1 MRLITLPLLIGFTF
15 SIAHAQY
22 CVPDYTVGTTD
33 DDYINGVEI
42 NTISNLDNGP
52 GDGSGYSDFTDLS
65 TDIFVG
71 ITYDVHIANTP
82 DYTEGYR
89 IWIDYNQD
97 EIFADDEQ
105 IFEPFILEEEF
116 ETILPFTVPLDAAI
130 GTTRMRVRCSYNSI
144 DFDACSTETYG
155 EAEDYTVN
163 ILGVSKDIGVSSIID
178 LANNCELTASET
190 ITIAVQNF
198 GTESAADFELAFSI
212 DGGTPIVEA
221 FPTLLHIDE
230 TLPYTFSATADLSAD
245 GLHIVKVWT
254 NWVDDA
260 YNGNDTTTIYVLND
274 YTVLSTGFPENL
286 CYFGT
291 TVLPAG
297 VPYGGVWSGECIINA
312 STGELDPSIAGGVGS
327 STIVEYAYTATDRYA
342 VFEIP
347 YFLTPSISPTTIALG
362 DEDFESGIPIGFNF
376 EYFDDTYSEIFISS
390 NGFIGFGAGST
401 SYDVQH
407 LPSMSNPDNIIA
419 LAWSDLDP
427 TAGGSISYEMQ
438 GIAPERKFIVNYKNV
453 FHYSSDATISG
464 QIILYENGNI
474 IDIVNTALESDGG
487 VVTQGIENVNGTVA
501 YVGDEAYNENV
512 FSITTESWRYYYT
525 PCDAV
530 AIDTITF
537 IAAPEVSIAD
547 SSACVGTTITL
558 DAGEG
563 AAFYVWNTGSDEQ
576 SIDVTSSGTYTVT
589 YYANESCYVS
599 DSAVITIYPNPV
611 IDLGDDGGICVGTY
625 LNAENTGADYLWN
638 TGDTT
643 QTLFITTSGTYY
655 VDVMSAAG
663 CTNSD
668 TIMLSI
674 TPLPTA
680 DFDVITGEGLIA
692 VFTSLATDAVT
703 WLWDFGDGTISTIE
717 NPDHTYPTDGSYV
730 VTLVVTNDCGA
741 DIYTYSIQVTT
752 GINTTNLVNGGL
764 TIFPNPASTLITVDL
779 LISQTGLPSSIKIYD
794 MTGNIVADM
803 EQIYGEQ
810 ISIPIT
816 DFSSGNYMVVA
827 TNGTKTAMKSFIKN

>member
-1 MRLITLPLLIGFTF
+1 MRLITLPLLFGLTL
-15 SIAHAQY
+15 SVAQAQY
-22 CVPDYTVGTTD
+22 CIPDYTVGTTD

-42 NTISNLDNGP
+42 NTISNLDSGP
-52 GDGSGYSDFTDLS
+52 GDGSGYSDFTDLT
-65 TDIFVG
+65 TDLFIG
-71 ITYDVHIANTP
+71 ISYDVHIANTP

-116 ETILPFTVPLDAAI
+116 ETIMPFTVPLDAAI
-130 GTTRMRVRCSYNSI
+130 GPTRMRVRCSYNAI
-144 DFDACSTETYG
+144 DFDACSGETYG
-155 EAEDYTVN
+155 EAEDYTIN
-163 ILGVSKDIGVSSIID
+163 ILGVSNDIGAISILD
-178 LANNCELTASET
+178 LANNCEFTTNET
-190 ITIAVQNF
+190 ITIAVENF
-198 GTESAADFELAFSI
+198 GTESASDFEVAYSI
-212 DGGTPIVEA
+212 DGGSPVVEL
-221 FPTLLHIDE
+221 FPALLHIDE
-230 TLPYTFSATADLSAD
+230 TLPYSFATTADLSAD
-245 GLHIVKVWT
+245 GIHIIKVWT

-260 YNGNDTTTIYVLND
+260 YNGNDTATIYLLND
-274 YTVLSTGFPENL
+274 YTVLTTGFPENL
-286 CYFGT
+286 CYFGA
-291 TVLPAG
+291 TVLPTG
-297 VPYGGVWSGECIINA
+297 VPDGGVWSGEGIINPT
-312 STGELDPSIAGGVGS
+312 TGELDPAIVGGIGG
-327 STIVEYAYTATDRYA
+327 STIVEYAYTATDKYA

-347 YFLTPSISPTTIALG
+347 YFLTPMTSPTILALG
-362 DEDFESGIPIGFNF
+362 DEDFESGIPLGFNF
-376 EYFDDTYSEIFISS
+376 EYFDETYSEIFISS

-407 LPSMSNPDNIIA
+407 IPNTSNPDNIIA

-427 TAGGSISYEMQ
+427 TAGGTISYELQ
-438 GIAPERKFIVNYKNV
+438 GVAPERKFIVSYKNV
-453 FHYSSDATISG
+453 FHYLSDATISG

-474 IDIVNTALESDGG
+474 IDIVNTLIESDGG
-487 VVTQGIENVNGTVA
+487 VVTQGIENLNGTVA
-501 YVGDEAYNENV
+501 YVGEEDYNKDV
-512 FSITTESWRYYYT
+512 FTITTESWRYYYT

-530 AIDTITF
+530 VTDTITF

-547 SSACVGTTITL
+547 SSACVGATINL

-563 AAFYVWNTGSDEQ
+563 AAFYVWSTGSDAQ
-576 SIDVTSSGTYTVT
+576 SIDVTSSGTYSVT

-611 IDLGDDGGICVGTY
+611 IDLGGDGGICEGAY

-643 QTLFITTSGTYY
+643 QTLFISTSGTYY
-655 VDVMSAAG
+655 VDVVSAAG
-663 CTNSD
+663 CANSD
-668 TIMLSI
+668 TITLSI

-741 DIYTYSIQVTT
+741 DIYTTTIQVTT
-752 GINTTNLVNGGL
+752 GINTQHFVDGGL
-764 TIFPNPASTLITVDL
+764 TIFPNPASTSITVDL

-794 MTGNIVADM
+794 MTGNIVANM
-803 EQIYGEQ
+803 EQVFGEQ
-810 ISIPIT
+810 ISLPIT
-816 DFSSGNYMVVA
+816 NLSSGNYMVVA
-827 TNGTKTAMKSFIKN
+827 TNGIKTAMSSFIKN

>member
-1 MRLITLPLLIGFTF
+1 MRLITLPLLFGLTL
-15 SIAHAQY
+15 SVAQAQY
-22 CVPDYTVGTTD
+22 CIPDYTVGTTD

-42 NTISNLDNGP
+42 NTISNLDSGP
-52 GDGSGYSDFTDLS
+52 GDGSGYSDFTDLT
-65 TDIFVG
+65 TDLFIG
-71 ITYDVHIANTP
+71 ISYDVHIANTP

-116 ETILPFTVPLDAAI
+116 ETIMPFTVPLDAAI
-130 GTTRMRVRCSYNSI
+130 GPTRMRVRCSYNAI
-144 DFDACSTETYG
+144 DFDACSGETYG
-155 EAEDYTVN
+155 EAEDYTIN
-163 ILGVSKDIGVSSIID
+163 ILGVSNDIGAISILD
-178 LANNCELTASET
+178 LANNCEFTTNET
-190 ITIAVQNF
+190 ITIAVENF
-198 GTESAADFELAFSI
+198 GTESASDFEVAYSI
-212 DGGTPIVEA
+212 DGGSPVVEL
-221 FPTLLHIDE
+221 FPALLHIDE
-230 TLPYTFSATADLSAD
+230 TLPYSFATTADLSAD
-245 GLHIVKVWT
+245 GIHIIKVWT

-260 YNGNDTTTIYVLND
+260 YNGNDTATIYLLND
-274 YTVLSTGFPENL
+274 YTVLTTGFPENL

-291 TVLPAG
+291 TVLPTG
-297 VPYGGVWSGECIINA
+297 VPDGGVWSGEGIINPT
-312 STGELDPSIAGGVGS
+312 TGELDPAIVGGIGG
-327 STIVEYAYTATDRYA
+327 STIVEYAYTATDKYA

-347 YFLTPSISPTTIALG
+347 YFLTPMSSPTILALG
-362 DEDFESGIPIGFNF
+362 DEDFESGIPLGFNF
-376 EYFDDTYSEIFISS
+376 EYFDETYSEIFISS

-407 LPSMSNPDNIIA
+407 IPNTSNPDNIIA

-427 TAGGSISYEMQ
+427 TAGGTISYELQ
-438 GIAPERKFIVNYKNV
+438 GVAPERKFIVSYKNV
-453 FHYSSDATISG
+453 FHYLSDATISG

-474 IDIVNTALESDGG
+474 IDIVNTLIESDGG
-487 VVTQGIENVNGTVA
+487 VVTQGIENLNGTVA
-501 YVGDEAYNENV
+501 YVGDEDYNKDV
-512 FSITTESWRYYYT
+512 FTITTESWRYYYT

-530 AIDTITF
+530 VTDTITF

-547 SSACVGTTITL
+547 SSACVGATINL

-563 AAFYVWNTGSDEQ
+563 AAFYVWSTGSDAQ
-576 SIDVTSSGTYTVT
+576 SIDVTSSGTYSVT

-611 IDLGDDGGICVGTY
+611 IDLGGDGGICEGAY

-643 QTLFITTSGTYY
+643 QTLFISTSGTYY
-655 VDVMSAAG
+655 VDVVSDAG
-663 CTNSD
+663 CANSD
-668 TIMLSI
+668 TITLSI

-692 VFTSLATDAVT
+692 VFTSFATDAVT

-741 DIYTYSIQVTT
+741 DIYTTTIQVTT
-752 GINTTNLVNGGL
+752 GINTQHFVDGGL
-764 TIFPNPASTLITVDL
+764 TIFPNPASTSITVDL

-794 MTGNIVADM
+794 MTGNIVANM
-803 EQIYGEQ
+803 EQVFGEQ
-810 ISIPIT
+810 ISLPIT
-816 DFSSGNYMVVA
+816 NLSSGNYMVVA
-827 TNGTKTAMKSFIKN
+827 TNGTKTAMSSFIKN